1 MEPSRSVPCRA
12 RSSRVILSCV
22 ALGLVLAP
30 APAAHAESSWGW
42 SPGLKLSWT
51 FGHGLTYGL
60 EVSFIR
66 LPDLEFDPGDSLLEA
81 AGHAVGQLITET
93 WGVVVNLDTTF
104 RGLFRAR
111 VGAEW
116 VGPFL
121 GLEAGPALIV
131 DGQGAH
137 LGLGITPWVGYHLL
151 PFYTFTWVFGRAPN
165 QHELGLYLKAPLL
178 GFGGGSTYSDDW
190 DDD

>member
-1 MEPSRSVPCRA
+1 MERPRRA
-12 RSSRVILSCV
+12 RRFVQLLLPAIVGLALLSPS
-22 ALGLVLAP
+22 P
-30 APAAHAESSWGW
+30 ARAEAMWGW
-42 SPGLKLSWT
+42 SPGLKLSYT
-51 FGHGLTYGL
+51 FGKGLTYGI

-66 LPDLEFDPGDSLLEA
+66 LPDLEFDPDDTLFEA
-81 AGHAVGQLITET
+81 AGSGIGQMITET
-93 WGVVVNLDTTF
+93 WGIVVNLDTTF

-111 VGAEW
+111 VGVEW

-121 GLEAGPALIV
+121 GLEAGPALVV
-131 DGQGAH
+131 DRKEGTH
-137 LGLGITPWVGYHLL
+137 LGLGITPWLGYHLY

-178 GFGGGSTYSDDW
+178 GFGGGSSYSDDW